1 MNLYC
6 HALITRRYFLSEP
19 FAGYDYARRTVIT
32 RFLKIFRFRFSG
44 RRKNLGFHGSWA
56 SANHK
61 AFVLVETC
69 CSHKG
74 VSPNCGQSQ
83 TMLLQ
88 GKCDVFWWVFG
99 FPNFH
104 KPSYGL
110 SVLYWKMLAPNPTFA
125 HTQRTH
131 PNNIVY
137 LSSEE
142 KWKHR
147 LYAGI
152 LTVVLRDLG
161 FKLGV

>member
-1 MNLYC
+1 MILYC

-19 FAGYDYARRTVIT
+19 FAGYDYLRRTVIT

-44 RRKNLGFHGSWA
+44 RRKNLGFHGSWV

-104 KPSYGL
+104 KPSYSMGSL
-110 SVLYWKMLAPNPTFA
+110 CYIGRCWRQTPRSPTPNE
-125 HTQRTH
+125 HTQT
-131 PNNIVY
+131 I
-137 LSSEE
+137 
-142 KWKHR
+142 
-147 LYAGI
+147 LYTCHQRRNENTGCTQGFWLLFCGI
-152 LTVVLRDLG
+152 
-161 FKLGV
+161 